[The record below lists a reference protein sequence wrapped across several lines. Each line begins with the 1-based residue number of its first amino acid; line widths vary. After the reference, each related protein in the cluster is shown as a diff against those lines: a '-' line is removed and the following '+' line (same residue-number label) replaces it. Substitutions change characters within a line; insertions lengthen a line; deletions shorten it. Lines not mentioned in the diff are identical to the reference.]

1 LDPIP
6 QPTQATPAAYLRR
19 AFVSP
24 ILANQEV
31 CMTTATVLNMTAKKL
46 AGLFRENFRKYQF
59 DVTAEIKSAT
69 PI

>member
-1 LDPIP
+1 
-6 QPTQATPAAYLRR
+6 
-19 AFVSP
+19 
-24 ILANQEV
+24 
-31 CMTTATVLNMTAKKL
+31 MTTATVLNMTAKKL